1 MPFRLNHPNRFAI
14 VPNPVLVAGFGT
26 AFEGEARIEITEGHD
41 SVEQAL
47 HVGGTG
53 TVAEFQAEI
62 DLSGTSFL
70 LTRLFIDIFEFS
82 AEDGSRITHVHRPVF
97 FGPGIMSGTSPLT
110 IAPFIGWFEHVV
122 RGHALRHRA
131 GCLRRREQVAPHPRG
146 QPARRERPR
155 PHLPRPA
162 AARPDVAGRLRRVDL
177 RVARSSRG

>member
-26 AFEGEARIEITEGHD
+26 AFEGEARIEIHEGHD

-70 LTRLFIDIFEFS
+70 LTRLFIDIFELS

-97 FGPGIMSGTSPLT
+97 WGPGIMSDTSPLT
-110 IAPFIGWFEHVV
+110 VAPFIGWFEHVV
-122 RGHALRHRA
+122 QPGDTLSGIAQDVYGDASKWPRIHAANQHVVSDPDLIF
-131 GCLRRREQVAPHPRG
+131 PG
-146 QPARRERPR
+146 Q
-155 PHLPRPA
+155 
-162 AARPDVAGRLRRVDL
+162 RLRVPT
-177 RVARSSRG
+177 